1 MKTGKITRK
10 RVGRTINLLEEIGN
24 VKSTDEDFRLIA
36 DIILLLA
43 QEEYMSA
50 TRAMDILG
58 DAQRIIPYVSE
69 LRLL

>member
-10 RVGRTINLLEEIGN
+10 RVGRAINIILDEMELE
-24 VKSTDEDFRLIA
+24 TDDYALIA

-43 QEEYMSA
+43 GKQYMS
-50 TRAMDILG
+50 TKRAQGILK
-58 DAQRIIPYVSE
+58 DAEKILPYITE